1 MKRLLAIVA
10 FALFALAQPAW
21 AQTVL
26 DSDFSI
32 DITLPD
38 GELLRESTTLVPL
51 LPGACYN
58 WRLQLGK
65 VKTTVDITEV
75 YTLPAVPQSWDLGEG
90 STIVV
95 ADDKL
100 SATSTLHLVPLNGW
114 IQNGWCVSA
123 GDPEG
128 SYSFDILSGGTL
140 LHRFEF
146 EVRAL

>member
-1 MKRLLAIVA
+1 MKRLLAVVVLA
-10 FALFALAQPAW
+10 VLALAQPAS

-26 DSDFSI
+26 ESDFTI
-32 DITLPD
+32 EIPLPG
-38 GELLRESTTLVPL
+38 GETLRESTTLVPL

-65 VKTTVDITEV
+65 VKSVLDITEV
-75 YTLPAVPQSWDLGEG
+75 YTLPAAPQSWGLGDD
-90 STIVV
+90 SSIVV
-95 ADDKL
+95 ADDQL
-100 SATSTLHLVPLNGW
+100 SATSTLRLAPLNGW
-114 IQNGWCVSA
+114 IENGWCVAA

-128 SYSFDILSGGTL
+128 TYSFDILSGGML